1 MPAAVQILPLSGL
14 PLLKPGDD
22 LPRLIVDSARKV
34 GWGIREKDVL
44 VVGQKAVSKAEGRL
58 VNLGSVHPS
67 KKALVLAR
75 KTGRKPEFV
84 QIVLNDSKRVVRA
97 DKMALIVTTKHGWTC
112 LNAGVDK
119 SNVKGDQNYALLPT
133 HPDASARRIRS
144 RIRRLTGKDVG
155 VIITDTHSRPFRLG
169 QVEETIGIAGL
180 KPHADYRGQ
189 RDLFGYQLKFK
200 NVALADE
207 VAGAAELVMGQGR
220 EAIPA
225 AIVRGWSQT
234 ALTHG
239 SVARGDVD
247 DKSDV
252 DVLIPSNVNTQILEA
267 ALENAGFTIFSR
279 EIAQATPSHSP
290 KAHIQLDAEQT
301 TSVTVPL
308 TPFRSLELEFY
319 TFGGRVTLPEL
330 KNRIRNPGCTKKL
343 VLIEPTPEGH
353 FETPVVGRENEVARL
368 LGVSVA
374 IVMERVRVLTRR
386 DTVGRTGMYLR
397 IPVRDGQSFEKVLQ
411 TRVDSDPALR
421 RTLRT
426 RS

>member
-22 LPRLIVDSARKV
+22 LPRLIVESARKV

-133 HPDASARRIRS
+133 HPDGSARKIRN

-169 QVEETIGIAGL
+169 QVEETIGIAGIS
-180 KPHADYRGQ
+180 PFVDYRGS
-189 RDLFGYQLKFK
+189 RDLFGYELRFK
-200 NVALADE
+200 NVAVADE
-207 VAGAAELVMGQGR
+207 LAGAAELVMGQGK
-220 EAIPA
+220 EAVPA
-225 AIVRGWSQT
+225 AIVRG
-234 ALTHG
+234 L
-239 SVARGDVD
+239 
-247 DKSDV
+247 
-252 DVLIPSNVNTQILEA
+252 
-267 ALENAGFTIFSR
+267 
-279 EIAQATPSHSP
+279 
-290 KAHIQLDAEQT
+290 
-301 TSVTVPL
+301 
-308 TPFRSLELEFY
+308 
-319 TFGGRVTLPEL
+319 GRVRFRD
-330 KNRIRNPGCTKKL
+330 RIRSSGL
-343 VLIEPTPEGH
+343 V
-353 FETPVVGRENEVARL
+353 VSRREDL
-368 LGVSVA
+368 
-374 IVMERVRVLTRR
+374 
-386 DTVGRTGMYLR
+386 
-397 IPVRDGQSFEKVLQ
+397 
-411 TRVDSDPALR
+411 
-421 RTLRT
+421 
-426 RS
+426 